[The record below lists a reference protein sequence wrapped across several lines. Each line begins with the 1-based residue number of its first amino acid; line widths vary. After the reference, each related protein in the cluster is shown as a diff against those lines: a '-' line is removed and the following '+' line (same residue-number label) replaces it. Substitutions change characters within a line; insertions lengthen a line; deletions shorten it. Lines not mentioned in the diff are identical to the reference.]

1 MERTFSL
8 DTIKSIIKNG
18 NSNAFYEYFHSH
30 EEAESPII
38 KGWALFYLLTCSQ
51 NEDRSRDDLF
61 HLMIRIIG
69 IELINHTIQGLL
81 PLQIA
86 YKANNLKYFHFMLLN
101 GADPE
106 IFNEQ
111 GVSTYEMIIRDENEK
126 FLAFVLKYET
136 VIYEELI
143 KNKS

>member
-8 DTIKSIIKNG
+8 DIIKSIIESG
-18 NSNAFYEYFHSH
+18 NAKALYEYFHSY
-30 EEAESPII
+30 EEAKSPII
-38 KGWALFYLLTCSQ
+38 KGWSLFYLLTCSQ
-51 NEDRSRDDLF
+51 NEDHSRDNLF
-61 HLMIRIIG
+61 YLMIRIIG

-101 GADPE
+101 GADPD
-106 IFNEQ
+106 IVNEQ